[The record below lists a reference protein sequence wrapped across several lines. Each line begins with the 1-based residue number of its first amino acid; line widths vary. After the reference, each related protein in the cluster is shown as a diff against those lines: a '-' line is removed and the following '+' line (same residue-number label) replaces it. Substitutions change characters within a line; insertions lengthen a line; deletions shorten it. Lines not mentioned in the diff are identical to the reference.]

1 VNKSIFTFDKLT
13 KQNGFYIT
21 QIWFGFRCANVYKAV
36 SLSICKLSFLGVKMY
51 KYTIARQLA
60 SKRVITNR
68 GDEVGKL
75 VDIVVSEI
83 GGDVEYLVVEVDRN
97 SRLLAKLGKV
107 DKLVEIPYA
116 SVTAVSDVF
125 IVDEREILE
134 DVQGKE

>member
-1 VNKSIFTFDKLT
+1 
-13 KQNGFYIT
+13 
-21 QIWFGFRCANVYKAV
+21 
-36 SLSICKLSFLGVKMY
+36 MY

-83 GGDVEYLVVEVDRN
+83 GGDIEYLVVEIDRS
-97 SRLLAKLGKV
+97 SRLLPKLGKV

-116 SVTAVSDVF
+116 AVTAVSDVF

-134 DVQGKE
+134 EAGRKD